1 MLLIYLLYLLGVHL
15 EMNKISCYHY
25 FNVKDTIESF
35 FFFFGI
41 LFDVLVLRHLNN
53 YIFATRS
60 EERRVGKEC

>member
-15 EMNKISCYHY
+15 EMNKISFYHY

-41 LFDVLVLRHLNN
+41 LFDVLVLRHLNS
-53 YIFATRS
+53 YIFATIAQS
-60 EERRVGKEC
+60 